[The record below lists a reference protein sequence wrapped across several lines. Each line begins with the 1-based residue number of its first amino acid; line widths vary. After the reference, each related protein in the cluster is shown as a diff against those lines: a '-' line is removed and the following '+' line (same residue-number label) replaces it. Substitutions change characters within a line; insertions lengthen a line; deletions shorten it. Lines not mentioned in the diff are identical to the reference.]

1 MSTAEIIQ
9 AIRGSKVEL
18 YTTDKDVDSALNQAI
33 EIAKAHN
40 LPSGTMVACIMIYHN
55 TLLESLAKVIEE
67 ETNEES

>member
-40 LPSGTMVACIMIYHN
+40 MPTGTMTACIIIYHN
-55 TLLESLAKVIEE
+55 TLLEALAKVIEE
-67 ETNEES
+67 ENNEKP